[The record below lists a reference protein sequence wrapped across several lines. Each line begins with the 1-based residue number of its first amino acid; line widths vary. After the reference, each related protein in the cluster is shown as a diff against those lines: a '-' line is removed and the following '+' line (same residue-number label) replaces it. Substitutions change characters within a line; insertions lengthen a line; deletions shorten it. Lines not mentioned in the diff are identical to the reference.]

1 MIESQEPT
9 SNGVKIEVPQ
19 ETDSENPYWETPAIL
34 HLMAAGMLELLS
46 IGALDIISVLLPVIF
61 PGGGG
66 GASGGGE
73 ASGDWFT
80 TPVSPGDG
88 MLSEIATWC
97 GWVSEWTVRDT
108 YPFKQIGRSRF
119 LGNVTMERRG
129 GETSAVELISAR
141 RGCSEPLKRYTL
153 EGYSDHSAYNQTVYV
168 LDGGYFPRANALPIE
183 YPNFD
188 PYAHDSRDCE
198 IGEYTVDCWQYCL
211 LHNFWRCSEG
221 AWIEQR
227 AENGDYA
234 LPDIVS
240 VSETVDHRNIVQ
252 HFRFAGNGE
261 WQLPDRLNPQVY
273 TSYDIFENGIYR
285 ESVLSDYG
293 IYTHLPSDAYAE
305 NGEYRNFW
313 ERQHYPKIGSEV
325 FQLDY
330 KPSVLPVILGG
341 SLPVYLVL
349 IVLVMLCAVSNNSVT
364 LSIDSSIDEEKKR
377 RKKNAN
383 S

>member
-9 SNGVKIEVPQ
+9 SSGVKIEVP
-19 ETDSENPYWETPAIL
+19 EITDSENPYLETPYMSSL
-34 HLMAAGMLELLS
+34 VQV
-46 IGALDIISVLLPVIF
+46 DISDLISVLLPVIF

-66 GASGGGE
+66 VEGGGGESGGGG
-73 ASGDWFT
+73 ASGDWFS
-80 TPVSPGDG
+80 TPISGDG
-88 MLSEIATWC
+88 MLPEIASWN
-97 GWVSEWTVRDT
+97 GWVGEWTVRDT
-108 YPFKQIGRSRF
+108 YPFRQIGRSRF

-129 GETSAVELISAR
+129 GEASAVELISAR
-141 RGCSEPLKRYTL
+141 RGQDEPLKRYTL

-168 LDGGYFPRANALPIE
+168 FDGAYFPRANTLPVE

-211 LHNFWRCSEG
+211 SHNFWRCSEG

-240 VSETVDHRNIVQ
+240 ITETIDHRNIVQ

-261 WQLPDRLNPQVY
+261 WQLPDRLNPQIY
-273 TSYDIFENGIYR
+273 TSYDIYENGIYR
-285 ESVLSDYG
+285 ESVLSDC
-293 IYTHLPSDAYAE
+293 IYTNLPSDAYAE

-313 ERQHYPKIGSEV
+313 ERQHYPKIGNEV
-325 FQLDY
+325 FQLNY
-330 KPSVLPVILGG
+330 RPSPLPVILGG
-341 SLPVYLVL
+341 SLPSYLIL
-349 IVLVMLCAVSNNSVT
+349 IVIVLLCAVSNNSVT
-364 LSIDSSIDEEKKR
+364 SSIDSSIDEEKKR

-383 S
+383 G